1 MMKKVFVDTDII
13 IDLLAMREPHYQF
26 SARLFSKADEGDLK
40 IYVSSLSFSNLNYI
54 LSRQYSAAQ
63 ARKKLLTFK
72 ALVTVLSVSDKSVE
86 LALNSDFNDFED
98 ALQYFTAL
106 EHKITTLL
114 TRNLKDYKKA
124 NISVLTAE
132 QYLKSF

>member
-1 MMKKVFVDTDII
+1 MKKVFVDTDII

-106 EHKITTLL
+106 EHKVTTLL

>member
-40 IYVSSLSFSNLNYI
+40 IYVSSLSLSNLNYI